1 MKERRDAAF
10 VAAVTVVGVI
20 AILLIP
26 VVFRAVL

>member
-1 MKERRDAAF
+1 MKERRDAVF

-26 VVFRAVL
+26 AVFRAVL

>member
-1 MKERRDAAF
+1 MKERRDTVF
-10 VAAVTVVGVI
+10 VAAVTAVGVV